1 MTLLNKSI
9 LGLAAVASML
19 HVQAATTKGAT
30 KVEDKKAAAKV
41 SAETGYSVDKAK
53 ALFAAELAYKVGPRD
68 INEIVKDKAK
78 HADAIIIDVR
88 DAESFKKGHIP
99 GAINIP
105 NGDIKDEA
113 AAGLKKD
120 GMHYVYC
127 YDSLC
132 KLSQKVCA
140 DLLQKGYKVKE
151 IEGGF
156 DAWEKTSFPV
166 EKGDQKAAS
175 ETPVAA
181 DKAAAVDASKA
192 STNKAADAKKD
203 EAKPAETKEAADA
216 SKASTNKTDKPAVAT
231 TEKKEEAADANKA
244 ADAKKD
250 EKKPEETKEAEKTAE
265 KKV

>member
-1 MTLLNKSI
+1 MILLNKSI

-30 KVEDKKAAAKV
+30 KVEDKKAAAKAV
-41 SAETGYSVDKAK
+41 AETGYSVDKAK
-53 ALFAAELAYKVGPRD
+53 AFFAAELAYKSVPHD

-78 HADAIIIDVR
+78 HADAIIVDVR

-105 NGDIKDEA
+105 NGDVKDEA

-127 YDSLC
+127 YSLLC

-151 IEGGF
+151 IAGGF

-166 EKGDQKAAS
+166 EKGDQKAVS
-175 ETPVAA
+175 DTPE
-181 DKAAAVDASKA
+181 AVDASKA

-203 EAKPAETKEAADA
+203 EAKP
-216 SKASTNKTDKPAVAT
+216 
-231 TEKKEEAADANKA
+231 
-244 ADAKKD
+244 
-250 EKKPEETKEAEKTAE
+250 EETKEAEKTAE
-265 KKV
+265 KKD